1 MAARQALNLQPV
13 VRFHLPHPALLALLF
28 IIHHYFEREECSQ
41 TEAVFSIADSIANAG
56 DAITSAVGVVWNI
69 CTANPWLTLMI
80 GASLV
85 SYGFVFFRKAR
96 RTTN

>member
-1 MAARQALNLQPV
+1 MAARQALNLKPV
-13 VRFHLPHPALLALLF
+13 VRLHLPHPALLALLF

-41 TEAVFSIADSIANAG
+41 TEAAFSIADAITQAG
-56 DAITSAVGVVWNI
+56 DAITAAVGVVWNI

-80 GASLV
+80 GVSLV
-85 SYGFVFFRKAR
+85 GTGFVFFRKAR